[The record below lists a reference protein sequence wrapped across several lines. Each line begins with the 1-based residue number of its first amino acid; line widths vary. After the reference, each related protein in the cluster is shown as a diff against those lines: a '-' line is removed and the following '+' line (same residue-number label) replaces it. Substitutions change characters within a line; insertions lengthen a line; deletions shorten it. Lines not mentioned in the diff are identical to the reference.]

1 MDITNFMSWF
11 LDKCLYFFKFV
22 YDTFDSITF
31 FNISLLDYCIALIL
45 IPIGV
50 SILIAIA
57 KNPPI
62 NKSKRKKHRKR
73 ERKERRKGEKN

>member
-11 LDKCLYFFKFV
+11 LDKCLYFFTFV

-31 FNISLLDYCIALIL
+31 LNISLLDYCIAIIL

-62 NKSKRKKHRKR
+62 NKNTREERKKS
-73 ERKERRKGEKN
+73 EKS

>member
-11 LDKCLYFFKFV
+11 LNHTLVFFNLV
-22 YDTFDSITF
+22 YSFLDNITF
-31 FNISLLDYCIALIL
+31 YNISLHDYCIAIIL
-45 IPIGV
+45 IPVGV

-62 NKSKRKKHRKR
+62 EKNTHRKEKRKN
-73 ERKERRKGEKN
+73 EES

>member
-1 MDITNFMSWF
+1 MDITNFMTWF
-11 LDKCLYFFKFV
+11 FNQCLNSFKLV

-31 FNISLLDYCIALIL
+31 FNISLLDFCIALIL
-45 IPIGV
+45 IPTGV

-62 NKSKRKKHRKR
+62 EKNNHRKEKRKN
-73 ERKERRKGEKN
+73 EES

>member
-1 MDITNFMSWF
+1 MDITSFMSWF
-11 LDKCLYFFKFV
+11 INQCLNLFKFV

-31 FNISLLDYCIALIL
+31 FNISLLDYCIAIIL

-57 KNPPI
+57 KNPPVEK
-62 NKSKRKKHRKR
+62 NRHRK
-73 ERKERRKGEKN
+73 EKRNSEEG